1 MAISAKMKNF
11 VANGSMIRKMFEE
24 GARLKALYGADK
36 VFDFSLGNPN
46 VPPPDIFK
54 RTLKAVVEADEPDLH
69 SYMPNAGL
77 PAARAAIAARLRA
90 EQKEDIRAEN
100 VIVTCGA
107 AGALNIVFKT
117 LLEPGDEVLVSA
129 PYFVEYGFIADNHG
143 GLLKAVPSKSDFSLD
158 LAALEAAMGPK
169 TKIVLVNTPNNP
181 TGKIYSAD
189 SLQSLAAAM
198 KRKGKEFGR
207 TLYLVSDEPYRKLA
221 YDGARVASPLASYD
235 NSIVVTSYS
244 KELSLPG
251 ERIGF
256 AAVNPAAED
265 APDIAAALSLANR
278 ILGFVNAPS
287 LMQKV
292 IARLIDQEGKDKGI
306 PACVD
311 VSIYQRKRDILAGG
325 LRAAGY
331 EFTMPEGAFYLFPKI
346 PIADD
351 AKFLGLLKEEN
362 ILVVPG
368 SGFGAPGYFR
378 IAYCVDDATI
388 LGALPGFERAIKKA
402 VALARP

>member
-1 MAISAKMKNF
+1 MAISAKMREF

-46 VPPPDIFK
+46 VSPPDIFK
-54 RTLKAVVEADEPDLH
+54 RTLKAVVDADEPDLH

-77 PAARAAIAARLRA
+77 PAARAAIAARLGT
-90 EQKEDIRAEN
+90 EQKVDVRAEN
-100 VIVTCGA
+100 IVVTCGA
-107 AGALNIVFKT
+107 AGALNIVFKA

-143 GLLKAVPSKSDFSLD
+143 GKLKIVASKPDFSLD
-158 LAALEAAMGPK
+158 LAALESAMGPK
-169 TKIVLVNTPNNP
+169 TKIVLINTPNNP
-181 TGKIYSAD
+181 TGKIYPEND
-189 SLQSLAAAM
+189 LLALAEAM
-198 KRKGKEFGR
+198 KRKGARYGR
-207 TLYLVSDEPYRKLA
+207 SLYLVSDEPYRKLA
-221 YDGARVASPLASYD
+221 YDGAKVASPLASCP
-235 NSIVVTSYS
+235 NSIVVSSYS

-256 AAVNPAAED
+256 AAVNPLAEG
-265 APDIAAALSLANR
+265 AGEIAAALALANR

-292 IARLIDQEGKDKGI
+292 IALLIDQEGRDKGL

-311 VSIYQRKRDILAGG
+311 VSIYQRKRDMLAKG
-325 LRAAGY
+325 LKSAGY
-331 EFTMPEGAFYLFPKI
+331 DFSLPEGAFYLFPKI
-346 PIADD
+346 PMADD
-351 AKFLGLLKEEN
+351 GTFIDLLKEEN

-368 SGFGAPGYFR
+368 SGFGVPGYFR

-388 LGALPGFERAIKKA
+388 AGALPGFARAIEKA
-402 VALARP
+402 AAFA